1 MPSTVIRDYKY
12 DDESRVLC
20 IIFVSGKI
28 YEYEQVPASVYLG
41 LSIASSKGRF
51 FTRFIKD
58 QYRYREI
65 APSED

>member
-1 MPSTVIRDYKY
+1 MPSAVIRDYEY

-28 YEYEQVPASVYLG
+28 YEYEQVAASVYLG
-41 LSIASSKGRF
+41 LSTAFSKGTF
-51 FTRFIKD
+51 FNRFIKD

-65 APSED
+65 APSQD